1 MTVCPVANPRFV
13 SHHGFYGVLKRAFQ
27 IFNFSSWN
35 LRALFS
41 LFCLRSKD
49 WYKQKRH
56 YQLNGNW
63 NWICFSSL
71 ISFLLHWIYSTLHF
85 HTFLYLVPISHL
97 RSPFYSFFHPDYK
110 GLSSPNAGAAAR
122 PCSVYKFHPVPVSH
136 PRGHRLLH
144 LQGLVAGLHGESDA
158 GPAGLSW
165 CWLHHRAPFPHQ
177 YRDVPGHESQ
187 VNMLGLIK
195 VIWLRK
201 QSVLALRPVCL
212 PHCSRLK
219 YLNCFWIVSDVLFW
233 YLSNRMTDCF
243 YHGFMTFSCCT
254 NKRLLFLVL
263 GKLSF

>member
-35 LRALFS
+35 LRALFFFS

-49 WYKQKRH
+49 WHKQKRH
-56 YQLNGNW
+56 YRLNGNW

-71 ISFLLHWIYSTLHF
+71 ISFLIFHPLFSHF
-85 HTFLYLVPISHL
+85 PLPRPYFPPL
-97 RSPFYSFFHPDYK
+97 SPFYSFFSPDYK
-110 GLSSPNAGAAAR
+110 GFSSPNAGAAAR

-165 CWLHHRAPFPHQ
+165 CWLHHRASFPHQ

-195 VIWLRK
+195 VIWL
-201 QSVLALRPVCL
+201 
-212 PHCSRLK
+212 
-219 YLNCFWIVSDVLFW
+219 
-233 YLSNRMTDCF
+233 
-243 YHGFMTFSCCT
+243 
-254 NKRLLFLVL
+254 
-263 GKLSF
+263 